1 MKKRFEE
8 VAHAAG
14 VSLATVYRVMN
25 SRGHAV
31 VRASTEERVR
41 EAAASLGIHRR
52 ANPRTRLLAF
62 LMGNRNVLHPFH
74 SRILAGAETQCMRRD
89 YNLVILSLHYSGS
102 VDWKKLHLPRVLQ
115 LRDIVD
121 GFIVVGENS
130 QNLLDLLA
138 HKGLPIVV
146 QGNSVRDPWRSGEY
160 DTVYFDDIKGGRQM
174 TRYLQS
180 LGHRDI
186 WFVGN
191 RQSATFE
198 RTYQGYEQAMTAAG
212 LMPRSEGIDAEQHRE
227 VGYLATLAL
236 LDRGERVTAIFAG
249 SDPTAVGV
257 YEALR
262 ECDKRAPD
270 DISVVGFDDIE
281 ARLLQPPLTT
291 SRIFLQEIGKK
302 LAELVLN
309 RIENPGLPRQQVSV
323 HTEIVRRESCRR
335 LFSQAETQ
343 GELAGGPQAFRVE

>member
-1 MKKRFEE
+1 MRGAMKGRYEE
-8 VAHAAG
+8 IARMAG

-25 SRGHAV
+25 RRGRAN
-31 VRASTEERVR
+31 VRAATEQRVR
-41 EAAASLGIHRR
+41 QAAGKLGIDGR
-52 ANPRTRLLAF
+52 ANPKSKLLAF

-74 SRILAGAETQCMRRD
+74 SRILAGAETQCIRCD

-102 VDWKKLHLPRVLQ
+102 VSWKKLHLPRVLQ

-138 HKGLPIVV
+138 HTGLPCVV

-186 WFVGN
+186 WFIGN

-198 RTYQGYEQAMTAAG
+198 RTYQGYELAMQEAG
-212 LMPRSEGIDAEQHRE
+212 LVPRSEGFDAEQHRE

-236 LDRGERVTAIFAG
+236 LDRGDPLTAVFAG

-257 YEALR
+257 YEALL
-262 ECDKRAPD
+262 ESGKRVPD

-281 ARLLQPPLTT
+281 ARVLQPPLTT
-291 SRIFLQEIGKK
+291 AHIYLQEIGKK
-302 LAELVLN
+302 LAELVLK
-309 RIENPGLPRQQVSV
+309 RIEDPSLPRQQVSI

-335 LFSQAETQ
+335 VFAQA
-343 GELAGGPQAFRVE
+343 GLG

>member
-1 MKKRFEE
+1 MRSRYEE
-8 VAHAAG
+8 IARMAG

-25 SRGHAV
+25 RRGQAN
-31 VRASTEERVR
+31 VRAATGERVR
-41 EAAASLGIHRR
+41 AAAGKLGINGR
-52 ANPRTRLLAF
+52 ANPKSKLLAF

-74 SRILAGAETQCMRRD
+74 SRILAGAETQCMRSD
-89 YNLVILSLHYSGS
+89 YNLVILSVHYSCS
-102 VDWKKLHLPRVLQ
+102 VNWKKLHLPRMSQ

-138 HKGLPIVV
+138 HTGLPCVV

-186 WFVGN
+186 WFIGN
-191 RQSATFE
+191 RQSATFD
-198 RTYQGYEQAMTAAG
+198 RTYQGYEQAMSEAR
-212 LMPRSEGIDAEQHRE
+212 LVPRSEGFDAGHRE
-227 VGYLATLAL
+227 VGYLSTLAL
-236 LDRGERVTAIFAG
+236 LDRGEPVTAIFAG

-257 YEALR
+257 YQALR
-262 ECDKRAPD
+262 EGDKRVPD

-281 ARLLQPPLTT
+281 ARMLQPPLTT
-291 SRIFLQEIGKK
+291 AHIYLQEIGKK
-302 LAELVLN
+302 LAELVLK
-309 RIENPGLPRQQVSV
+309 RIADPNLPRQEVSI
-323 HTEIVRRESCRR
+323 HTEIVRRESCRHV
-335 LFSQAETQ
+335 FPQAE
-343 GELAGGPQAFRVE
+343 LHRAGTPSARRETER

>member
-1 MKKRFEE
+1 MQGARKGGYEE
-8 VAHAAG
+8 IARIAG

-25 SRGHAV
+25 RRGQTNVSSA
-31 VRASTEERVR
+31 TEERVR
-41 EAAASLGIHRR
+41 RAAGKLGIDGRS
-52 ANPRTRLLAF
+52 NPKSKLLAF

-74 SRILAGAETQCMRRD
+74 SRILAGAETQCIRSE

-102 VDWKKLHLPRVLQ
+102 VNWKKLHLPRVLQ
-115 LRDIVD
+115 LGEIVD

-130 QNLLDLLA
+130 QNLLDLLD
-138 HKGLPIVV
+138 HTGLPCVV
-146 QGNSVRDPWRSGEY
+146 QGNSVRDPWRSGDY

-186 WFVGN
+186 WFIGN
-191 RQSATFE
+191 RLSATFD
-198 RTYQGYEQAMTAAG
+198 RTYQGYEQAMKEAG
-212 LMPRSEGIDAEQHRE
+212 LVPRSEGLDAEQHRE

-236 LDRGERVTAIFAG
+236 LDRGEPVTAIFAG

-257 YEALR
+257 YAALL
-262 ECDKRAPD
+262 ESGKRVPD

-281 ARLLQPPLTT
+281 ARMLQPPLTT
-291 SRIFLQEIGKK
+291 SHIYLQEIGKK
-302 LAELVLN
+302 LAELLLK
-309 RIENPGLPRQQVSV
+309 RIEEPTLPRLQVSI

-335 LFSQAETQ
+335 VFPQAEMYRAVT
-343 GELAGGPQAFRVE
+343 PSR